1 MRPSLGG
8 TAVDGGFRFARDS
21 TSVTGAESAGAIA
34 TDTRNVTKPGLIT
47 NDVADHAG
55 RRESSLEIIYDL
67 APRFD
72 VSTTRT

>member
-1 MRPSLGG
+1 
-8 TAVDGGFRFARDS
+8 
-21 TSVTGAESAGAIA
+21 VTGAESAGAIA